1 MFHCN
6 HICLRV
12 YSNIKQQSPTMQNC
26 NYFCTNLTLVSQ
38 SCRTLCNHRDRLLCP
53 RDPSSE
59 NTGVGCIPFFRG
71 SSWLRDR
78 TWVSCVAGKFF
89 IIWATREAIA
99 PMFHMVGAKNIKAK
113 VCRVGIK
120 NWDRGTREGWDQ
132 MRRAECFRGLNGLPW
147 NLAILSYVHL

>member
-1 MFHCN
+1 M
-6 HICLRV
+6 

-38 SCRTLCNHRDRLLCP
+38 SCRTLCNPMDRLLCP
-53 RDPSSE
+53 WDSSHK

-78 TWVSCVAGKFF
+78 TWVSCVAGRFF

-99 PMFHMVGAKNIKAK
+99 PVFQTVGAKNTKAK
-113 VCRVGIK
+113 VCRVGIE

-132 MRRAECFRGLNGLPW
+132 MRRAECFRKLNGLPW